1 VILKSFVKRFGERKS
16 RFLSGFRFF
25 RFFSQDVPERLR
37 THGIS
42 GKTGIYAVGILAGMI
57 SGGILYFRF
66 NPAGSPLFPKCPFLM
81 LTGLKCPGCGSQRAI
96 HALLHLDFP
105 AACSQ
110 NILLVATLPYL
121 FLLIAAQ
128 VIRFFSPSATFPVR
142 IQQPAVIWTYFTLVL
157 LFWVARNV
165 FGF

>member
-1 VILKSFVKRFGERKS
+1 MI
-16 RFLSGFRFF
+16 
-25 RFFSQDVPERLR
+25 
-37 THGIS
+37 
-42 GKTGIYAVGILAGMI
+42 AG
-57 SGGILYFRF
+57 GVLYFRF

-110 NILLVATLPYL
+110 NILLVASLPYL

-128 VIRFFSPSATFPVR
+128 VIRFFSPCATFPVR
-142 IQQPAVIWTYFTLVL
+142 IQQSAVIWTYFAVVL
-157 LFWVARNV
+157 LFWITRNV
-165 FGF
+165 FGL